1 MAKQQLTLERE
12 TYTGRDGNEYFGYIV
27 RGVLRGREVKADIV
41 PKDIGGYE
49 LLDILFDG
57 EGEVLL
63 TVTDEEKVDS
73 FGNKTRY
80 KSYVAET
87 IDEDGTPLVC
97 EVKPKESS
105 DKCYITAF
113 LNQAKRTAD
122 DEQE

>member
-12 TYTGRDGNEYFGYIV
+12 TYTGRDGKEYYGYIV

-57 EGEVLL
+57 DGEVVL
-63 TVTDEEKVDS
+63 TVTDEEKVDN

-80 KSYVAET
+80 KTYAAET
-87 IDEDGTPLVC
+87 TDENGTLLTC
-97 EVKPKESS
+97 DVKPKQSS

-113 LNQAKRTAD
+113 LNQAQRTVD
-122 DEQE
+122 SE

>member
-12 TYTGRDGNEYFGYIV
+12 TYTGRDGNEYYGYIV

-57 EGEVLL
+57 DGEVML
-63 TVTDEEKVDS
+63 TVSDEEKVDN
-73 FGNKTRY
+73 FGNKMRY
-80 KSYVAET
+80 KSYAAET

-97 EVKPKESS
+97 DVKPKQSS

-113 LNQAKRTAD
+113 INQAKARAT
-122 DEQE
+122 DEE